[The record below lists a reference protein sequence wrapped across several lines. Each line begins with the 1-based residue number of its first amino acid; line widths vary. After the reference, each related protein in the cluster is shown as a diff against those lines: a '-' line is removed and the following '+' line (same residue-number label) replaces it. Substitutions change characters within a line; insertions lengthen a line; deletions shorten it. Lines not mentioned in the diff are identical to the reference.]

1 MSFGEHK
8 IGGGEKLPHKQVNE
22 LNTRK
27 PIINYKKNEVW
38 WRWRYEKIGLKNKET
53 TMNESLKTEKKLSLI
68 NKKKREMNQ

>member
-27 PIINYKKNEVW
+27 PIINYKKNEV
-38 WRWRYEKIGLKNKET
+38 
-53 TMNESLKTEKKLSLI
+53 
-68 NKKKREMNQ
+68 